1 MRTPTRDDLPAIR
14 RLLAASSLPT
24 EDLAEQDLSLFL
36 VQGEGDALAVVG
48 GLERCGSA
56 ALLRSV
62 ATAPEQR
69 GRGLARTVV
78 AALEARARSLDLEA
92 LYLLT
97 ETAADYFEALGYAP
111 QDRADVPGSIRE
123 SRQFTDLCPD
133 SAIVMR
139 KAMGAPDR
147 G

>member
-1 MRTPTRDDLPAIR
+1 MRTANREDLPAIR
-14 RLLAASSLPT
+14 DLLAASGLPT
-24 EDLAEQDLSLFL
+24 DDLAEQDLSLFL
-36 VQGEGDALAVVG
+36 VQGEGEPLAVVG

-62 ATAPEQR
+62 ATAPAHR

-78 AALEARARSLDLEA
+78 AALEARARSLDLDA

-97 ETAADYFEALGYAP
+97 ETAADYFQALGYAP
-111 QDRADVPGSIRE
+111 LDRADVPGSIRE
-123 SRQFTDLCPD
+123 SRQFADLCPD
-133 SAIVMR
+133 SATVMR
-139 KAMGAPDR
+139 KGMGAPDR